1 MFLLSR
7 SQNPCTG
14 IFASKFPNIM
24 IFMEPCH
31 YYHDEIASYVL
42 VKWPT
47 DMVFELV
54 NLHFYLN
61 CPERTIED
69 QRWKSGRLLQASPIW
84 INKSDTV
91 CQLIYDIIHRLYFTE
106 KWSLRK
112 SALINCLLEEK
123 NLIRLKLN
131 HILLSSSQKF
141 NQKLNFTVLFRNFYE
156 TLWVLLSLLYIKESW
171 ESNAWELRCDSKKRF
186 SNKNSPN

>member
-24 IFMEPCH
+24 IFMEPCR

-123 NLIRLKLN
+123 YVIRLKLN

-141 NQKLNFTVLFRNFYE
+141 NQKLNFTVLFRNFLRNAMGI
-156 TLWVLLSLLYIKESW
+156 TLVTLY
-171 ESNAWELRCDSKKRF
+171 
-186 SNKNSPN
+186 